1 MRYWEIKYLNFV
13 PLLQIFNGAFIDS
26 KWLIGKIDSIYPL
39 FQCPQDEP
47 FDQLAFFVMGTG
59 TGLGCNAANIST
71 RHGIDNDT
79 EITQEIFSVGS
90 QLLFMERLPG

>member
-47 FDQLAFFVMGTG
+47 FYQLAFFMMGTG
-59 TGLGCNAANIST
+59 AGLGCDAANVST

-79 EITQEIFSVGS
+79 EVTQETFLVDSH
-90 QLLFMERLPG
+90 LPFMEWLSG